1 MKHNNS
7 LSAILLSLKEKKL
20 HPNQKELDKDGDGDI
35 DPKDFAMLRK
45 QAGKINKKK
54 DKEEVEE
61 AQMDK
66 MKKVSKGF
74 DDRRSATL
82 HNDHLVGS
90 KKASGKSYVDKH
102 SDGKF
107 YVVDVKEESVNELSK
122 KTLGSYAKKAMT
134 DKDTQSRFATEYE
147 KRGMAAK
154 STAVQHK
161 NFKKANR
168 ADDKFRNRTTG
179 INKAIDKLTK
189 ESSLDEISKTKMGQ
203 YINRAHSDKDTQ
215 TKRAGIFDK
224 KGMDAD
230 KDKDMYKQFDNAD
243 KARKKAANRTAGIGK
258 AVNKLTKESNISN
271 KSADKKPEEYTDE
284 KGMKRTRM
292 VPVDRQVLKD
302 AMPSQ
307 ADAIKALNK
316 KTAAQKAKNTDKLKA
331 AGKMMP
337 TKESIG
343 KTAGD
348 SSYHNLQKAKRMASK
363 DGHDYDKLP
372 AYDRTH
378 DKHREYYDNKAK
390 TTKESTDWPIYR
402 RIMEKANHTSDSKTS
417 EPMDSKLQ
425 PFEKKMVDAHKVT
438 PPNEL
443 VDVNKAI
450 EKNLKTLSTA
460 PIKQAAKPN
469 GQ

>member
-82 HNDHLVGS
+82 HNDHLVGK

-189 ESSLDEISKTKMGQ
+189 ES
-203 YINRAHSDKDTQ
+203 N
-215 TKRAGIFDK
+215 
-224 KGMDAD
+224 
-230 KDKDMYKQFDNAD
+230 
-243 KARKKAANRTAGIGK
+243 
-258 AVNKLTKESNISN
+258 VSN

>member
-61 AQMDK
+61 ESVTELDK
-66 MKKVSKGF
+66 K
-74 DDRRSATL
+74 TL
-82 HNDHLVGS
+82 GRYV
-90 KKASGKSYVDKH
+90 KKASGDMAVGADKGDMRKVGKRGQGISKAVDKMT
-102 SDGKF
+102 
-107 YVVDVKEESVNELSK
+107 KEDTTKINELSK
-122 KTLGSYAKKAMT
+122 KTLGSYAKKAMSDT
-134 DKDTQSRFATEYE
+134 DTQKKAATDFE

-154 STAVQHK
+154 STAVQDK

-168 ADDKFRNRTTG
+168 ADDKFSNRKKG
-179 INKAIDKLTK
+179 INTAIDKLTK
-189 ESSLDEISKTKMGQ
+189 ES
-203 YINRAHSDKDTQ
+203 
-215 TKRAGIFDK
+215 
-224 KGMDAD
+224 
-230 KDKDMYKQFDNAD
+230 
-243 KARKKAANRTAGIGK
+243 
-258 AVNKLTKESNISN
+258 NKSNM
-271 KSADKKPEEYTDE
+271 SADKKPEEYTDE

-292 VPVDRQVLKD
+292 VPVDKEVVKE

-316 KTAAQKAKNTDKLKA
+316 KTAAQKAKNTAKLKA

-337 TKESIG
+337 TKES
-343 KTAGD
+343 
-348 SSYHNLQKAKRMASK
+348 
-363 DGHDYDKLP
+363 
-372 AYDRTH
+372 
-378 DKHREYYDNKAK
+378 
-390 TTKESTDWPIYR
+390 TDWPIYK
-402 RIMEKANHTSDSKTS
+402 RIMEKANHTSDPKTS

-425 PFEKKMVDAHKVT
+425 PFEKKMVDAHVGVT

-443 VDVNKAI
+443 VDVHKAI

-460 PIKQAAKPN
+460 PIKQAARPN

>member
-7 LSAILLSLKEKKL
+7 LSAILLTLKEKKL

-82 HNDHLVGS
+82 HNDRLVGN

-189 ESSLDEISKTKMGQ
+189 ES
-203 YINRAHSDKDTQ
+203 N
-215 TKRAGIFDK
+215 
-224 KGMDAD
+224 
-230 KDKDMYKQFDNAD
+230 
-243 KARKKAANRTAGIGK
+243 
-258 AVNKLTKESNISN
+258 VSN

-292 VPVDRQVLKD
+292 VPVDKQVLKD

-337 TKESIG
+337 TKES
-343 KTAGD
+343 
-348 SSYHNLQKAKRMASK
+348 
-363 DGHDYDKLP
+363 
-372 AYDRTH
+372 
-378 DKHREYYDNKAK
+378 
-390 TTKESTDWPIYR
+390 TDWPIYR
-402 RIMEKANHTSDSKTS
+402 RIMEKANHTSDPKTS

>member
-1 MKHNNS
+1 MEHNNS

-54 DKEEVEE
+54 DKEEVE
-61 AQMDK
+61 
-66 MKKVSKGF
+66 
-74 DDRRSATL
+74 
-82 HNDHLVGS
+82 
-90 KKASGKSYVDKH
+90 
-102 SDGKF
+102 
-107 YVVDVKEESVNELSK
+107 EESVNELSK

-189 ESSLDEISKTKMGQ
+189 ES
-203 YINRAHSDKDTQ
+203 
-215 TKRAGIFDK
+215 
-224 KGMDAD
+224 
-230 KDKDMYKQFDNAD
+230 
-243 KARKKAANRTAGIGK
+243 
-258 AVNKLTKESNISN
+258 NKSNM
-271 KSADKKPEEYTDE
+271 SADKKPEEYTDE

-292 VPVDRQVLKD
+292 VPVDREVLKD

-402 RIMEKANHTSDSKTS
+402 RIMEKANHTSDPKTS